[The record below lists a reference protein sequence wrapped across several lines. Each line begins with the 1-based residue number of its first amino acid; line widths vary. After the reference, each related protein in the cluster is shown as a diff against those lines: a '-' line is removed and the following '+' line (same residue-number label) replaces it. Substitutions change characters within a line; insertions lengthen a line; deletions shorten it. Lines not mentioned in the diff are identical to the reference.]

1 MYFFAIRWAC
11 ALDIHEAFGSTSR
24 KNDRRSRKSD
34 KLALCSSQASQV
46 LRRSGVW
53 IFGLFQ
59 RNAQVAALPHP
70 LAEQV
75 VGASGTLSSVIRGY
89 HSSAF
94 LMSQQSITG
103 AK

>member
-1 MYFFAIRWAC
+1 MDGRSELVVKHRH
-11 ALDIHEAFGSTSR
+11 ALNGSTSR
-24 KNDRRSRKSD
+24 RNDLRSRKSD

-59 RNAQVAALPHP
+59 RTAQVAGLPHP

-75 VGASGTLSSVIRGY
+75 AGSVGAPSAVIRGC

-94 LMSQQSITG
+94 LMIPEVSTIN
-103 AK
+103 